1 MLPVIQTRDCEV
13 ANLQDLVDVTFSR
26 NVSLSGR
33 HIRVETHADH
43 VVLHGFVRS
52 YYQKQMA
59 QETLKNI
66 PGVRLIRNE
75 IEVIAP

>member
-1 MLPVIQTRDCEV
+1 MLPVTQARECEI
-13 ANLQDLVDVTFSR
+13 ANLQELVDVSFSR
-26 NVSLSGR
+26 NLSLSGR

-43 VVLHGFVRS
+43 VVLRGFVRS

-59 QETLKNI
+59 QESLKDI
-66 PGVRLIRNE
+66 TGVRIIRNE